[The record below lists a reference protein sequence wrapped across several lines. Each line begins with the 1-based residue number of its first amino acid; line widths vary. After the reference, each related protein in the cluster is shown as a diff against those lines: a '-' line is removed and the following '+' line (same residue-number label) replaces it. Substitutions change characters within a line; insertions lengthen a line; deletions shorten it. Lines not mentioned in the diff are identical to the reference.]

1 MEKTFS
7 IGQLAKECGCKVQ
20 TLRYYEEIGL
30 IPAPGRNR
38 GNQRVYRDD
47 HRKRLNFIRHSRQLG
62 FSLDQIRQI
71 LALTDNPDQ
80 SCDQVNAIAKAHLDE
95 VNSKIA
101 RLRDMQI
108 ELQRMISECC
118 ADKVADCR
126 IVEVL
131 SNHSLCQSSH

>member
-30 IPAPGRNR
+30 IPAPGRNT
-38 GNQRVYRDD
+38 GNQRVYSED

-71 LALTDNPDQ
+71 LALTDNPNQ
-80 SCDQVNAIAKAHLDE
+80 PCDQVNTIAKTHLDD
-95 VNSKIA
+95 VSSKIA
-101 RLRDMQI
+101 RLQDMQI
-108 ELQRMISECC
+108 ELQRMVSECC
-118 ADKVADCR
+118 ADRVADCR
-126 IVEVL
+126 IVEAL
-131 SNHSLCQSSH
+131 SNHSLCHSNH

>member
-20 TLRYYEEIGL
+20 TLRYYEEIDL
-30 IPAPGRNR
+30 IPAPARNR
-38 GNQRVYRDD
+38 GNQRVYSED

-71 LALTDNPDQ
+71 LALADNPNQ
-80 SCDQVNAIAKAHLDE
+80 PCDRVNAIAQAHLDE
-95 VNSKIA
+95 VSSKIA

-108 ELQRMISECC
+108 ELQRMVSECS

-131 SNHSLCQSSH
+131 SNHSLCHSNH

>member
-30 IPAPGRNR
+30 IPVPGRNR

-47 HRKRLNFIRHSRQLG
+47 HRKRLNFICHSRQLG

-71 LALTDNPDQ
+71 LALTDNPGQ

-131 SNHSLCQSSH
+131 SNHSLCQSNH

>member
-1 MEKTFS
+1 MGKTFS

-30 IPAPGRNR
+30 IPPPGRNQ
-38 GNQRVYRDD
+38 GNQRIYSND

-71 LALTDNPDQ
+71 LALADNPNQ
-80 SCDQVNAIAKAHLDE
+80 PCDRVNAIAQAHLDE
-95 VNSKIA
+95 VSSKIA
-101 RLRDMQI
+101 RLRDMQT
-108 ELQRMISECC
+108 ELQRMVSECS

-126 IVEVL
+126 IVEAL
-131 SNHSLCQSSH
+131 SNHSLRHSNH